1 MQFLAGILLFVVV
14 VAVLQAP
21 LPLQDQRGRDSE
33 Y

>member
-1 MQFLAGILLFVVV
+1 MPFLAGILLFVVV

-21 LPLQDQRGRDSE
+21 LPLQDQRSRDWD